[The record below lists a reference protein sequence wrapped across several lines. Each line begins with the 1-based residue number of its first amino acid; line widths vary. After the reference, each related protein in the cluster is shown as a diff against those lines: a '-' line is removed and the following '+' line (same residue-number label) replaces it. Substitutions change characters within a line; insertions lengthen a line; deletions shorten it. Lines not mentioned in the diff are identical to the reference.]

1 MTLSLFFQ
9 IVLPFAFTRQNNDD
23 SGCHK
28 VWVSPELLPAALTSH
43 SRGNALLQ
51 CLTLGGISSSFLT
64 RGTHIIFNHLSKEIP
79 KFTSC
84 FLASGNEQEME
95 VAGMLQTLGGLRV
108 HAGLAAEQK
117 IDHLHGHDHFLF
129 LVQYFNLRAYNSSV
143 RLGA

>member
-1 MTLSLFFQ
+1 MMLRVTWCGFLRKRGR
-9 IVLPFAFTRQNNDD
+9 T
-23 SGCHK
+23 H
-28 VWVSPELLPAALTSH
+28 TSH
-43 SRGNALLQ
+43 SRYNAPLQ
-51 CLTLGGISSSFLT
+51 CLTVGGIGSSFHT
-64 RGTHIIFNHLSKEIP
+64 RGTHIIFIPFSKGVP

-84 FLASGNEQEME
+84 FLASGTEQEME